1 MELIPLHLSGLVL
14 SLALSFFCSASEIA
28 FTGLDRAQVL
38 VWLKARRRGALHTA
52 RWHRRPD
59 SLLVTLLVGNNLVN
73 ITFTTFA
80 TLLGLEL
87 GWPSWLTALLATVAL
102 TIGGESVPK
111 TLAHGNSARFFPGL
125 ALPLRLLH
133 ILMLPVAGPITML
146 LRFLPGSQEREVLHM
161 RDHLNLLTHD
171 LSRSGDLGHQESRM
185 IRRALDLHQR
195 RVGDLMT
202 PRTDLLALPHDATPQ
217 EAAARILEG
226 GRSSLPLYRGDLDH
240 ITGYITARDLFQ
252 LPSSLQEIRREP
264 LYVPASMKARDLLAV
279 FGRHSA
285 RLAVVLDEYGGSAG
299 LLTLE
304 DLLEDLVGAIEDEH
318 DQARRD
324 WVPLAD
330 GRFFAPAR
338 LRVDAFTART
348 GILLPGE
355 AADTLGGWITQYLGR
370 IPAEGER
377 LDLPGM
383 RVSVVSATPRLLRH
397 VIVELQQAQGEDH
410 AQA

>member
-1 MELIPLHLSGLVL
+1 MDLISVQVTGLVL

-28 FTGLDRAQVL
+28 FTGLERAHVL
-38 VWLKARRRGALHTA
+38 VWLKARRRGALSTA

-59 SLLVTLLVGNNLVN
+59 TLLVTLLVGNNLVN

-87 GWPSWLTALLATVAL
+87 GWPEWWTALLATLVV
-102 TIGGESVPK
+102 TIGGETVPK
-111 TLAHGNSARFFPGL
+111 TFAHGRSQRLFPAL
-125 ALPLRLLH
+125 ALPLGAMRF
-133 ILMLPVAGPITML
+133 ILWPVATPIIGL
-146 LRFLPGSQEREVLHM
+146 LRLLPGSQEREVLHM
-161 RDHLNLLTHD
+161 RDHLSLLTHD
-171 LSRSGDLGHQESRM
+171 LSRSGDLGHAEGRM

-195 RVGDLMT
+195 RLGELMT
-202 PRTDLLALPHDATPQ
+202 PRTELLALPLDASPA

-226 GRSSLPLYRGDLDH
+226 GRSSLPLFRGDLDH

-252 LPSSLQEIRREP
+252 RPSSLQEIRREP
-264 LYVPASMKARDLLAV
+264 LYVPESMKARDLLAV
-279 FGRHSA
+279 FGRSPA
-285 RLAVVLDEYGGSAG
+285 RLAVVLDEYGGTAG

-330 GRFFAPAR
+330 GRIFAPAR
-338 LRVDAFTART
+338 MRLDAFAARSGLT
-348 GILLPGE
+348 LPGE
-355 AADTLGGWITQYLGR
+355 AADTLGGWIIESLGR

-377 LDLPGM
+377 LDLPHL
-383 RVSVVSATPRLLRH
+383 RVSIVSATPRHLRH
-397 VIVELQQAQGEDH
+397 VIVELDQPGTQHQPH
-410 AQA
+410 P